1 MCTKKIQITKTAL
14 DCVVMPWLY
23 MWIKME
29 FVKKYDCS
37 IYDVCNL
44 AFEESSLREE
54 PLEGQIAEREIFCMA
69 TIRGKKCPMI
79 IS

>member
-1 MCTKKIQITKTAL
+1 MCEKIQITETAL
-14 DCVVMPWLY
+14 DCITMPWFY
-23 MWIKME
+23 MWIKTQ
-29 FVKKYDCS
+29 FAKKYNCT
-37 IYDVCNL
+37 IFDVCNL

-54 PLEGQIAEREIFCMA
+54 PLEGQIAEREIFCTA